1 MLQQQRHD
9 IRVALLCCLVQG
21 SVAQLRETTEGV
33 AVSSGFCCPR
43 NARPRLHMMLHA

>member
-21 SVAQLRETTEGV
+21 GVAQLQERTEG
-33 AVSSGFCCPR
+33 AAISSGFYCPR
-43 NARPRLHMMLHA
+43 NTCPRLRMVLHA